1 MISEIISKD
10 KCTGCELCANVC
22 NHNAIKMVSDDMG
35 FYYPDINEACI
46 ECNLCKIKC
55 DERLIKTNNYLEPET
70 YAAWSKD
77 KDIRYNSTSGGLFSE
92 LANEII
98 RMGGCV
104 VGAQYSEDNLVE
116 HVLVENL
123 IGIEKIRQSKYIQ
136 SRSGNIY
143 QIVKKM
149 LNENRYVAFC
159 GTPCQVAALNSYL
172 GHKSFEKLITIDFI
186 CRGVNSPKAFKAWL
200 NEIENSNNSKV
211 VKVWFKYKEGGW
223 KTSPK
228 RTRLDF
234 KNGNFKIKDGKE
246 NLFMYGYLTSNLY
259 IRPSCGDCDFKG
271 IPRQSDIT
279 LADFWGIE
287 SKLDDDKGT
296 SLVLIN
302 NEKGKA
308 LFNRIENNV
317 ISYKRNFSEIFEK
330 NVCFNSSVEIPSE
343 SEKFLRELSYKPFS
357 KVLSKY
363 DRIFKLKKWKRRF
376 KKVIN
381 LFRK

>member
-35 FYYPDINEACI
+35 FYYPNINEACI

-104 VGAQYSEDNLVE
+104 VGAQYNEDNLVE

-234 KNGNFKIKDGKE
+234 KNGNFKIKDGWAIYKNYKIE
-246 NLFMYGYLTSNLY
+246 LQDQATGLEKVVMTDKTDIDWLY
-259 IRPSCGDCDFKG
+259 YTTNQLIKAKPD
-271 IPRQSDIT
+271 
-279 LADFWGIE
+279 
-287 SKLDDDKGT
+287 GT
-296 SLVLIN
+296 SQIILDEEDSFWYQIDKIDGKWIYYQKGKDKYKIDEDGN
-302 NEKGKA
+302 NKSLLEKG
-308 LFNRIENNV
+308 
-317 ISYKRNFSEIFEK
+317 
-330 NVCFNSSVEIPSE
+330 
-343 SEKFLRELSYKPFS
+343 
-357 KVLSKY
+357 
-363 DRIFKLKKWKRRF
+363 
-376 KKVIN
+376 
-381 LFRK
+381 

>member
-55 DERLIKTNNYLEPET
+55 NERLIKTDNYLEPET

-77 KDIRYNSTSGGLFSE
+77 KNIRYNSTSGGLFSE
-92 LANEII
+92 FANEII

-104 VGAQYSEDNLVE
+104 VGAQYNEDNLVE

-172 GHKSFEKLITIDFI
+172 GHRTFDRLITIDFI

-302 NEKGKA
+302 NEKGKF
-308 LFNRIENNV
+308 LFNRIKDN
-317 ISYKRNFSEIFEK
+317 II
-330 NVCFNSSVEIPSE
+330 I
-343 SEKFLRELSYKPFS
+343 
-357 KVLSKY
+357 
-363 DRIFKLKKWKRRF
+363 
-376 KKVIN
+376 
-381 LFRK
+381 

>member
-55 DERLIKTNNYLEPET
+55 NERLIKTNNYLEPET

-104 VGAQYSEDNLVE
+104 VGAQYNEDNLVE

-149 LNENRYVAFC
+149 LNENRYVVFC

-172 GHKSFEKLITIDFI
+172 EHKNFERLITIDFI
-186 CRGVNSPKAFKAWL
+186 CRGVNSPKAFK
-200 NEIENSNNSKV
+200 S
-211 VKVWFKYKEGGW
+211 
-223 KTSPK
+223 
-228 RTRLDF
+228 
-234 KNGNFKIKDGKE
+234 
-246 NLFMYGYLTSNLY
+246 
-259 IRPSCGDCDFKG
+259 
-271 IPRQSDIT
+271 
-279 LADFWGIE
+279 
-287 SKLDDDKGT
+287 
-296 SLVLIN
+296 
-302 NEKGKA
+302 
-308 LFNRIENNV
+308 
-317 ISYKRNFSEIFEK
+317 
-330 NVCFNSSVEIPSE
+330 
-343 SEKFLRELSYKPFS
+343 
-357 KVLSKY
+357 
-363 DRIFKLKKWKRRF
+363 
-376 KKVIN
+376 
-381 LFRK
+381 